1 MHGRNN
7 LSWDERLKM
16 DVFYV
21 EHLSF
26 FLDIKIILRTIVNVI
41 MRKDVQVITG
51 DQITSK
57 LSQQRQFQNNI
68 EK

>member
-1 MHGRNN
+1 
-7 LSWDERLKM
+7 
-16 DVFYV
+16 
-21 EHLSF
+21 
-26 FLDIKIILRTIVNVI
+26 